1 VLYNLGRLIKIILLE
16 INMVEKEAPKL
27 ETHLVELEKIVAA
40 MESENFNL
48 DDSLKMFE
56 RGIELTKQCQHM
68 LAEAEKKITKLVDD
82 ATNNN

>member
-1 VLYNLGRLIKIILLE
+1 
-16 INMVEKEAPKL
+16 
-27 ETHLVELEKIVAA
+27 

>member
-1 VLYNLGRLIKIILLE
+1 
-16 INMVEKEAPKL
+16 MVKKEAPKL

-56 RGIELTKQCQHM
+56 RGIELTKQCQQM

-82 ATNNN
+82 ATDNN